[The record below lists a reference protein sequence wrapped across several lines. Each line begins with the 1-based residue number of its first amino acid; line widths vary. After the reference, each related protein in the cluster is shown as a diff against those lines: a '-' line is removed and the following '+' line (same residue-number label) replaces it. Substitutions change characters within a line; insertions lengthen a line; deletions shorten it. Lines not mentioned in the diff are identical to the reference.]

1 MLQNSDSLLSR
12 YGWKILK
19 EFIEGMPC
27 FDIIQQRLNRNLC
40 PGENRYPSPDFLR
53 TGDQRIFSSQI
64 PLSRSQIHDPDWGIK
79 GCQDLRC

>member
-19 EFIEGMPC
+19 EFIESMPC

-64 PLSRSQIHDPDWGIK
+64 PPQPLTDP
-79 GCQDLRC
+79 

>member
-27 FDIIQQRLNRNLC
+27 FDI
-40 PGENRYPSPDFLR
+40 
-53 TGDQRIFSSQI
+53 
-64 PLSRSQIHDPDWGIK
+64 
-79 GCQDLRC
+79 